1 MKLVA
6 LLVLLCAVS
15 GPAYGDYYVGMTEVR
30 IQPQFG
36 RVLISREVIR
46 GQPYVDW
53 AVARRDDLA
62 KKGVFVDASFG
73 ESPIVNTI
81 EGEVD
86 GQHFEITVTTHHL
99 RTTGINS
106 AIPSNHLVVSI
117 DGTKRWDTF
126 IGWASYESLNW
137 VSIYAHTHMIDYGFS
152 EDLYGDPEDY
162 QQQDGYVFYRARC
175 SLDDWPADK
184 CITIEDLRA
193 KRITPPTQDSP
204 DMEIDV
210 SVDSSSPISESSCC
224 SIRLKTASPSAS

>member
-36 RVLISREVIR
+36 RVLITREVIR
-46 GQPYVDW
+46 GRHYVDW
-53 AVARRDDLA
+53 AVACRDDLA

-73 ESPIVNTI
+73 GSPIVNTI

-126 IGWASYESLNW
+126 IGRASSESLNW
-137 VSIYAHTHMIDYGFS
+137 VSIYADTHMIDYGFS
-152 EDLYGDPEDY
+152 EELYGDPEDY
-162 QQQDGYVFYRARC
+162 QQPDGYVFYRARC
-175 SLDDWPADK
+175 SLDDCYADK

-193 KRITPPTQDSP
+193 KRITPLLTVNP
-204 DMEIDV
+204 
-210 SVDSSSPISESSCC
+210 
-224 SIRLKTASPSAS
+224 

>member
-6 LLVLLCAVS
+6 LFVFVCVAA
-15 GPAYGDYYVGMTEVR
+15 GDACGDYFVGMTEVR

-53 AVARRDDLA
+53 AVACRDALA

-81 EGEVD
+81 EGDVD
-86 GQHFEITVTTHHL
+86 GQHFKITVTTHHL
-99 RTTGINS
+99 RTRGMGS

-117 DGTKRWDTF
+117 DGTKRWDTLF
-126 IGWASYESLNW
+126 GSTMNESLGW
-137 VSIYAHTHMIDYGFS
+137 VNIHAHTHMIDHGFS
-152 EDLYGDPEDY
+152 EELYGDPEDY
-162 QQQDGYVFYRARC
+162 QQPDGYVFY
-175 SLDDWPADK
+175 DDWPADK

-193 KRITPPTQDSP
+193 KRIKPPAQDSP
-204 DMEIDV
+204 DVEIDV
-210 SVDSSSPISESSCC
+210 SVDSSSAISESSCC
-224 SIRLKTASPSAS
+224 SIRLKTTSPSSS